1 MAYRAGDYSGRLL
14 SNRITRLHRLSA
26 NVHTDQPKLDI
37 SHSNITARAYHNE
50 QRILHVNDWNNK
62 ILTEG
67 KLQKVEVI
75 ESWNKKLGSIPL
87 DSENEFTALF
97 KEITNLNFGESVVS
111 GGNINNILPFL
122 DRNEISKQLKLRI
135 PLMKH
140 VSNIC
145 TILWVMG
152 STKLTI
158 KGKDMIIISDL
169 IIEALDKYKY
179 NLNSYDLSHA
189 LTGLARLGIKIN
201 INTNSK
207 SFLDSLVKNL
217 PLMDDQQL
225 SSTLWGLGKTIN
237 SWDCLPL
244 KIRNIINKTLIKRV
258 GTIGPLGLSNI
269 IHGLSNLRIQWYLI
283 PYQLQEVLYN
293 GLKANLLKMKEQE
306 IANTISGLGR
316 MNAQY
321 RALPSSITKY
331 ITDSFV
337 KNIESLGPK
346 GLAMTMHGLGRMSAS
361 FLTLPTLFKENVMN
375 SIVRV
380 APEVNAQELA
390 NVVYGL
396 GKMNTKL
403 GSSNSMISVGMNK
416 KARNALLDAFIRVSW
431 EMSAQGIANTV
442 YGLMLMDAK
451 WLQLSHNVRLSIVT
465 TISREAI
472 NMDEQQI
479 ANTIYS
485 LGKMGVTDNL
495 LPAKLRQQLLL
506 SIEAR
511 CGDFTVAGLIMTL
524 GGLSKMNIK
533 WLSLPS
539 SLRYSM
545 LEACSKR
552 ISNIVSAPGLT
563 SVSTLSG
570 LLNVLA
576 GIGLTWTDLG
586 IVLQTNIEET
596 IAKAHWKIHGNSL
609 YLPIYDENSLSQ
621 AKLLT
626 LDVTEAAQLLLDI
639 PPTATKLSTER
650 SSKSNNF
657 NIVSTSIR
665 PIHEKT
671 ETKYNHSLIYS
682 LGQMAAKWDDFGFST
697 KTALYNSMVDSVP
710 TSNEQG
716 VVNTLQGLVS
726 LGVKWSDLRKDVNL
740 LLQDAIIKVA
750 PAMEQQGVSV
760 TFLSLAKLEVNW
772 SVDLSEDVRTA
783 LRLAITRQ
791 SQLGEHAL
799 SSLLYGLGKLQHK
812 WDKLHPEKRKVLK
825 EALVVMHVQNHCT
838 PIGVANSLH
847 GLANMEADW
856 SDLSSSVRLA
866 LNLEIIKA
874 IPLSTESQ
882 FASIIY
888 SLSKMKC
895 NWNFLPYDLHNV
907 ILRELELR
915 LPVMNEQQISNA
927 LYALGEM
934 GLRWSTHF
942 SSSFQDDIIVNCG
955 RILASSNIMTSFNC
969 VSSIL
974 AALSKLEATYVT
986 LPSQFVS
993 VLEQKV
999 EQQITSMTPSKVA
1012 GTINSMAKL
1021 LFRWSIFS
1029 ERTKKRLL
1037 SSLFRISNTGG
1048 GDDRDFDESLSS
1060 RDCALIINGLGRLGA
1075 NWNDIATNIQQV
1087 LNSMVVKVLRKG
1099 NANDVSSLMYGLG
1112 LMDFSMELMGY
1123 KVRKELTNGI
1133 LRTFNGTHYSP
1144 LTAGGSSNL
1153 SNKVGVQSTVNRSKY
1168 TPFAWLIESNSNKET
1183 HEISPQNVA
1192 NMMYSLSLLSFD
1204 MKASSLNE
1212 LLPVHQTLLDN
1223 VSKLGLSRFNE
1234 VEIEQILIYVNLL
1247 QTLAPVQWQDIE
1259 QRHMDRFIFTKVPT
1273 EERRQSKLQQSVIT
1287 SLSKALSLRNSHLH
1301 LENEYSA
1308 FNGVFPVD
1316 AMVCDDNNTVVAFV
1330 EVDGP
1335 HHFTKD
1341 GKLRRKDLLKE
1352 ALYRVKYP
1360 FAAFTR
1366 VRFDQVNKL
1375 GSSYVGKEVA
1385 NYINIAYEH
1394 SPVTTVNDNIY
1405 HEYDEMLGWVSRQ
1418 AARELKLVLDPSI
1431 SNNVKLKHHG
1441 DFGEKERF
1449 EYSNIEYWD

>member
-1 MAYRAGDYSGRLL
+1 
-14 SNRITRLHRLSA
+14 
-26 NVHTDQPKLDI
+26 
-37 SHSNITARAYHNE
+37 
-50 QRILHVNDWNNK
+50 
-62 ILTEG
+62 
-67 KLQKVEVI
+67 
-75 ESWNKKLGSIPL
+75 
-87 DSENEFTALF
+87 
-97 KEITNLNFGESVVS
+97 
-111 GGNINNILPFL
+111 
-122 DRNEISKQLKLRI
+122 
-135 PLMKH
+135 
-140 VSNIC
+140 
-145 TILWVMG
+145 
-152 STKLTI
+152 
-158 KGKDMIIISDL
+158 MIIISDL
-169 IIEALDKYKY
+169 IIEALDKHKN
-179 NLNSYDLSHA
+179 NLNSHDLTYA

-201 INTNSK
+201 INSNSR
-207 SFLDSLVKNL
+207 SFLDSLVKIL

-244 KIRNIINKTLIKRV
+244 KVRNIINNTLMKRV

-293 GLKANLLKMKEQE
+293 GLKLNLMKMKEQE

-321 RALPSSITKY
+321 RALPSSVTKN
-331 ITDSFV
+331 IIDSFT

-346 GLAMTMHGLGRMSAS
+346 GLAMTMHGLGRMCAS
-361 FLTLPTLFKENVMN
+361 FCSLPNSFKEHVMN
-375 SIVRV
+375 TIVRV
-380 APEVNAQELA
+380 APEINAQELA
-390 NVVYGL
+390 NIVYGL
-396 GKMNTKL
+396 GKMGTKL

-431 EMSAQGIANTV
+431 ELSAQGIANTV

-451 WLQLSHNVRLSIVT
+451 WLHISHNVRISIVA
-465 TISREAI
+465 TISREAV
-472 NMDEQQI
+472 NMDEQQV

-485 LGKMGVTDNL
+485 LGKMGVTNNL
-495 LPAKLRQQLLL
+495 LPIKLRHQLLL
-506 SIEAR
+506 AIEAR
-511 CGDFTVAGLIMTL
+511 CGDFTTAGLIMTL
-524 GGLSKMNIK
+524 DGLSKMSIK

-539 SLRYSM
+539 TLRHSI
-545 LEACSKR
+545 LEASSKC
-552 ISNIVSAPGLT
+552 ITNIANVPGTT

-576 GIGLTWTDLG
+576 GIGLTWADLG
-586 IVLQTNIEET
+586 IILQTNIEET
-596 IAKAHWKIHGNSL
+596 IAKAHWKIHGNSI
-609 YLPIYDENSLSQ
+609 YLPMYDEKSLSQ

-626 LDVTEAAQLLLDI
+626 LDVTEAVQLLLDI
-639 PPTATKLSTER
+639 PPMSTKLSTER

-657 NIVSTSIR
+657 NIVSTSWR
-665 PIHEKT
+665 SSHENA

-682 LGQMAAKWDDFGFST
+682 LGHMAAKWDDFGFST
-697 KTALYNSMVDSVP
+697 KTALYNSMIDLVP

-716 VVNTLQGLVS
+716 VVNTLQGLVL
-726 LGVKWSDLRKDVNL
+726 LGVKWSELRKDVNHV
-740 LLQDAIIKVA
+740 LQDAIVKVA
-750 PAMEQQGVSV
+750 PVMEQQGVSV
-760 TFLSLAKLEVNW
+760 TFLSLAKLDVNW
-772 SVDLSEDVRTA
+772 SVDLSEDVRVA
-783 LRLAITRQ
+783 LGSAITRQ
-791 SQLGEHAL
+791 SSLGEHAL

-812 WDKLHPEKRKVLK
+812 WNKLNPEKRKVLK
-825 EALVVMHVQNHCT
+825 EALVVVHVQNRCT
-838 PIGVANSLH
+838 PQGVTNSLH

-882 FASIIY
+882 FSSIIY

-895 NWNFLPYDLHNV
+895 NWNYLPYDLHTIV
-907 ILRELELR
+907 LHELEMR
-915 LPVMNEQQISNA
+915 LPVMSEQHISNA
-927 LYALGEM
+927 LNALGEM
-934 GLRWSTHF
+934 GLKWSIHL
-942 SSSFQDDIIVNCG
+942 SSSFQDEIIVNCG
-955 RILASSNIMTSFNC
+955 RVLASSNVMTSLNG
-969 VSSIL
+969 VSGIL
-974 AALSKLEATYVT
+974 VALSKLEATYAT
-986 LPSQFVS
+986 LPTQFVS

-999 EQQITSMTPSKVA
+999 EQQITSMNPSKVA

-1021 LFRWSIFS
+1021 LFRWSILS

-1037 SSLFRISNTGG
+1037 SSLFRISNTVGSS
-1048 GDDRDFDESLSS
+1048 DNRDFDEGLSS

-1075 NWNDIATNIQQV
+1075 NWNDIATNIQQT
-1087 LNSMVVKVLRKG
+1087 LNSMVVKVFRKG
-1099 NANDVSSLMYGLG
+1099 NANDVSSLMFGLG
-1112 LMDFSMELMGY
+1112 LMDFSMERMGY
-1123 KVRKELTNGI
+1123 KVQKELITGI

-1144 LTAGGSSNL
+1144 LLTGSNW
-1153 SNKVGVQSTVNRSKY
+1153 SNKVSIHTTNRSKY

-1183 HEISPQNVA
+1183 PDISPQNVA
-1192 NMMYSLSLLSFD
+1192 NMMYSLSLLTFD
-1204 MKASSLNE
+1204 MKMPAFNE

-1234 VEIEQILIYVNLL
+1234 IEIEQILIYVNLL
-1247 QTLAPVQWQDIE
+1247 QTLTPVQWQDIE
-1259 QRHMDRFIFTKVPT
+1259 QRHVDRFFFTKVPT

-1287 SLSKALSLRNSHLH
+1287 SLSKALSQRNSHLH

-1360 FAAFTR
+1360 SATFTR

-1375 GSSYVGKEVA
+1375 GSNYVGKEVA

-1394 SPVTTVNDNIY
+1394 IPITAVNDSIY

-1418 AARELKLVLDPSI
+1418 AERELKLVLDPSI
-1431 SNNVKLKHHG
+1431 SNNIKLKHHG